1 MVKILLV
8 GAGGFV
14 GSVLRYLTA
23 GLAHRV
29 VPSSFFPIGTLA
41 ANVIGCFAIGALAG
55 VAEARGVIGAHTRL
69 FLMIGLLGG
78 YTTFSTF
85 GFETFALARDAETVK
100 AVANV
105 LLSVTLGLMAVWI
118 GYGIARS

>member
-8 GAGGFV
+8 GAGGFL

-23 GLAHRV
+23 GLAHRI
-29 VPSSFFPIGTLA
+29 VPASFFPVGTLA

-55 VAEARGVIGAHTRL
+55 AAEARGVLGAQTRL

-85 GFETFALARDAETVK
+85 GFETFALTRDGEAIK
-100 AVANV
+100 AIANV
-105 LLSVTLGLMAVWI
+105 LLSVVLGLAAVWI

>member
-8 GAGGFV
+8 GAGGFL

-23 GLAHRV
+23 GLAHRI
-29 VPSSFFPIGTLA
+29 VPASFFPVGTLA

-55 VAEARGVIGAHTRL
+55 AAESRGIIGAQTRL

-85 GFETFALARDAETVK
+85 GFETLSLARDGETFK
-100 AVANV
+100 AVANIV
-105 LLSVTLGLMAVWI
+105 LSVVLGLAAVWI

>member
-29 VPSSFFPIGTLA
+29 VPASFFPVGTLA
-41 ANVIGCFAIGALAG
+41 ANLIGCFAIGALAG
-55 VAEARGVIGAHTRL
+55 AAESRGVIGAQTRL

-105 LLSVTLGLMAVWI
+105 LLSVVLGLIAVWI